1 VASDLSETRDLASEE
16 PERLSAMVELW
27 WREAEAN
34 EVLPLDNRVLWALV
48 HPKPTL
54 REPPDSARYFQHGA
68 QVPEQVAV
76 SVRNRSHR
84 LRVTLELAEGV
95 ISEGVLL
102 AQGLSLGGW
111 SFHFLAGSLRYVHNL
126 YGKESYVVEA
136 PLPPSG
142 MGGGA
147 HVAEMSFIKAE
158 GAGGRVRLSWDG
170 APVAEDDLPAFTPS
184 RFNGVGV
191 GLTCGYEWGP
201 AVGTGYR
208 APFPFNGRILE
219 ARVEATG
226 PVVRDPLA
234 ELEAILSEQ

>member
-1 VASDLSETRDLASEE
+1 
-16 PERLSAMVELW
+16 
-27 WREAEAN
+27 
-34 EVLPLDNRVLWALV
+34 VLWALV

-54 REPPDSARYFQHGA
+54 RQPPDSARYFQAGA

-84 LRVTLELAEGV
+84 LQVRVEVAEGV
-95 ISEGVLL
+95 TPEGVLL

-111 SFHFLAGSLRYVHNL
+111 SFHFLAGRLRYVHNL
-126 YGKESYVVEA
+126 YGKERYVVEA
-136 PLPPSG
+136 EVSPG
-142 MGGGA
+142 RMGPGP
-147 HVAEMSFIKAE
+147 HRAEMNFTKGD
-158 GAGGRVRLSWDG
+158 GAGGRVQLIWDDARLAEG
-170 APVAEDDLPAFTPS
+170 VLPVFTPS

-226 PVVRDPLA
+226 PVVKDPLA